1 MQTVPVNFEDGNKP
15 TGTNYVNA
23 VKRIVRQPI
32 KEAIQTLYDQEGIK
46 GERASKHRRKAI
58 DAIITSLKRWEQIDA
73 WLSPAISKNFPEIPA
88 SINKLA
94 LREDQDSKAASIGE
108 KISIIGNLLDAF
120 DSNKEISEATSHAD
134 LIWSFT
140 EAVNETA
147 DKINE
152 LLHERNK
159 SPVDVPNSIHW
170 TP

>member
-1 MQTVPVNFEDGNKP
+1 MQTVPVIFEDGNKP
-15 TGTNYVNA
+15 TGTDYVNE

-46 GERASKHRRKAI
+46 GERASKQRRKAI

-73 WLSPAISKNFPEIPA
+73 WLSAAISKNCPKIPE

-94 LREDQDSKAASIGE
+94 LLEDQDCKAASIGE
-108 KISIIGNLLDAF
+108 KISAIGYLLDAF
-120 DSNKEISEATSHAD
+120 DPNKDISDGTSHAD
-134 LIWSFT
+134 LICSFT
-140 EAVNETA
+140 ETVNETA

-159 SPVDVPNSIHW
+159 SPIDVPNSIHW